1 MSRKNKTS
9 KRLQSINRP
18 QQSHSSSAPPGKR
31 SPFDDEPASSW
42 AAFIAGTILVFL
54 VFAAVAVFMGTR
66 SVESDLEARA
76 VRTLQNAGFIAVTAD
91 ADGFNLA
98 LKGEYQEGQ
107 DIASAEQAVADLV
120 GVAAVDTSGVWEV
133 AAPVAVET
141 DVQGAPVL
149 FAWEGD
155 TITVTG
161 ELSSEDQIAY
171 LDDGLRAIESDEGGA
186 RFETVDVSGVDTVEG
201 IPSEDDWIGKAV
213 ALVGS
218 LAGDLP
224 TGSVMVNPAADVVT
238 TSGKVDSRQAK
249 HDISDGAA
257 EFVAALEA
265 SGFAVTDGILGPPKP
280 PPPTRQEVEQ
290 LDQTLAELIEGKV
303 VEFEFGSDELTDEG
317 KALLDELLV
326 ALREIP
332 NVPVE
337 VDGHA
342 DAKGTPERN
351 MLLSQQRAQAVV
363 DYFVSQGEDPNRFIA
378 IGYGDTRPI
387 ADNST
392 EEGRQKNRRIEFIAL
407 EG

>member
-1 MSRKNKTS
+1 MSRNNKTS
-9 KRLQSINRP
+9 KRLQEINRTREAKR
-18 QQSHSSSAPPGKR
+18 SSAPPGKR

-42 AAFIAGTILVFL
+42 AAFIAGTVLVFI
-54 VFAAVAVFMGTR
+54 VFAALAVFLGTR
-66 SVESDLEARA
+66 SVEADLEARA
-76 VRTLQNAGFIAVTAD
+76 ERTLQNAGFISVSAD

-107 DIASAEQAVADLV
+107 DIASAEQAVASLI
-120 GVAAVDTSGVWEV
+120 GVASVDTSGVWEV
-133 AAPVAVET
+133 AAPIAAEIDVEGT
-141 DVQGAPVL
+141 PVV

-155 TITVTG
+155 TILVSG
-161 ELSSEDQIAY
+161 ELSSEDQIAF
-171 LDDGLRAIESDEGGA
+171 LDAGLRAIESDDGGA
-186 RFETVDVSGVDTVEG
+186 RFETVDVAGLETVEA

-213 ALVGS
+213 ALVGRLS
-218 LAGDLP
+218 QDLP
-224 TGSVMVNPAADVVT
+224 TGSVMVNAAADVVT
-238 TSGKVDSRQAK
+238 TSGKVDTRQAK
-249 HDISDGAA
+249 RDISDGTAD
-257 EFVAALEA
+257 FVAALEA

-280 PPPTRQEVEQ
+280 PPPTRQEVEE

-303 VEFEFGSDELTDEG
+303 VEFEFASDELTDEG

-326 ALREIP
+326 ALREFG

-342 DAKGTPERN
+342 DAKGSPERN
-351 MLLSQQRAQAVV
+351 MILSQQRAQAVV
-363 DYFVSQGEDPNRFIA
+363 DYFVSKGEDPNRFVA

-392 EEGRQKNRRIEFIAL
+392 KEGRQKNRRIEFIAL